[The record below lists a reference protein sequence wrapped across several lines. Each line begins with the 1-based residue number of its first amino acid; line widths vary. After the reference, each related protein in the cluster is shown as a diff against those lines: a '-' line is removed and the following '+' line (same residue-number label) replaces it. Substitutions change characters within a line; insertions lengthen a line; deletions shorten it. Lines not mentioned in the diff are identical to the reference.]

1 MKLSAIVSEIEEKS
15 RKVRALF
22 DEEDASGADHRETII
37 GLHKEIE
44 DLEKRAI
51 EARQLE
57 EIRGGNDRRLVD
69 TRTVPPGA
77 RPEMP
82 AGDQGGAVPASGRRA
97 VKSLGQQFMDSSEW
111 KDYIKLVAPNGQISE
126 NMRVHSPKL
135 VVPTSIKALIT
146 GLDDASGGAF
156 VETDYTGIYEPLG
169 RRPPTI
175 RDIISVRT
183 TASDLVQY
191 VRQLAH
197 TNAAAPVA
205 EATATAGG
213 SGVKPEGDWTFSPQT
228 VSVKTIAEWA
238 AVTKRALA
246 DAGQMRGIIDQE
258 LRLDL
263 AEKVE
268 EEILVGDGTGEH
280 FAGID
285 AVSGTLDQAYT
296 TGLLTT
302 ARKARTLIRTTGR
315 AIPTAWVMNP
325 ADWEA
330 FDLLVDNE
338 TRYYFG
344 GPMALGTPRLW
355 GVPVIE
361 SEAQP
366 AGNAWLGDWRKAVLW
381 DRQEAMISV
390 SDSHSDFFIRNLVAI
405 LGELRAAF
413 GVVRPSAFVEVD
425 LTP

>member
-1 MKLSAIVSEIEEKS
+1 MKLAAIVSEIEETSK
-15 RKVRALF
+15 KIQALY
-22 DEEDASGADHRETII
+22 DEEDRTGADHRETIVD
-37 GLHKEIE
+37 LAKKVEE
-44 DLEKRAI
+44 LEKRAI
-51 EARQLE
+51 DAKKHED
-57 EIRGGNDRRLVD
+57 IRAQNDGRLVEA
-69 TRTVPPGA
+69 RTVPAGA

-82 AGDQGGAVPASGRRA
+82 TGAVDKAVAATVRRT
-97 VKSLGQQFMDSSEW
+97 LGQQFMDSSEW

-175 RDIISVRT
+175 RDIISIRT
-183 TASDLVQY
+183 TQSDLVQY

-228 VSVKTIAEWA
+228 TSVKTIAEWA
-238 AVTKRALA
+238 AITKRALA
-246 DAGQMRGIIDQE
+246 DSGQMRGIIDQE

-263 AEKVE
+263 AEEVE
-268 EEILVGDGTGEH
+268 DQILTGDGTGEN
-280 FAGID
+280 FLGLD
-285 AVSGTLDQAYT
+285 AVSGTLDQAYSSS
-296 TGLLTT
+296 LLTT
-302 ARKARTLIRTTGR
+302 ARKARTLIRTVGR
-315 AIPTAWVMNP
+315 AVPTAFVMNP
-325 ADWEA
+325 SDWEA

-361 SEAQP
+361 SEGQP
-366 AGNAWLGDWRKAVLW
+366 SGNAWLGDWRKAVLW

-390 SDSHSDFFIRNLVAI
+390 SDSHSDFFVRNLVAI

-413 GVVRPSAFVEVD
+413 GVIRPSAFVEVD